1 MQPGH
6 DSSPLNGGNGN
17 GDSADRL
24 LTAAEVAERL
34 GTTERYVWSLGRRG
48 ILARVALPGGR
59 LIRFQESDVV
69 AMIAAG
75 RSSEPAPSRQP
86 NPNGRGRAAS
96 AQISMR
102 F

>member
-1 MQPGH
+1 MSTSTWGSTDMAEH
-6 DSSPLNGGNGN
+6 DGE
-17 GDSADRL
+17 RL

-48 ILARVALPGGR
+48 ILPRVTLPGGR
-59 LIRFQESDVV
+59 LVRFQESDVD

-75 RSSEPAPSRQP
+75 RSDEPAPRRRERSKAKRSRAP
-86 NPNGRGRAAS
+86 
-96 AQISMR
+96 AQVSFR

>member
-1 MQPGH
+1 MR
-6 DSSPLNGGNGN
+6 NTEVN
-17 GDSADRL
+17 SAAEPEQRL

-48 ILARVALPGGR
+48 ILPRIVLPGGR
-59 LIRFQESDVV
+59 LVRFAQADLD

-75 RSSEPAPSRQP
+75 RTVEPAPRRRPRAKSR
-86 NPNGRGRAAS
+86 RRRAPAQAS
-96 AQISMR
+96 FR